1 MEEIKR
7 NARWKILDTRSKDAN
22 FRDQGS
28 ILLLKREGQRESF
41 DFTR

>member
-1 MEEIKR
+1 MK
-7 NARWKILDTRSKDAN
+7 WKILDTSSKDEN

-28 ILLLKREGQRESF
+28 ILLLDRQRESF